1 MMPPDADAAAALR
14 TAVELAGDISTGR
27 TSCVELLELFV
38 RRSEVLNRELNAVVV
53 WDLERARIRAVEAD
67 AALARGESWG
77 PLHGIP
83 MTVKENNDVAGLPT
97 TKGDPKKEGHRA
109 PESEVMIQRLLAAGA
124 IIFGKSNLPL
134 NAMDIQSYNDIYGST
149 SNPWDLSRTPGGS
162 SGGAA
167 AAVAAGLTPLE
178 IGGDIGGS
186 VRIPAAFCG
195 IYGHKPTFGIIPK
208 RSSEMSLVPT
218 DISVR
223 GPLARSAEDLA
234 LLLDVNSIF
243 LVVPCF
249 TCVSNKRAMS
259 RV

>member
-109 PESEVMIQRLLAAGA
+109 P
-124 IIFGKSNLPL
+124 
-134 NAMDIQSYNDIYGST
+134 
-149 SNPWDLSRTPGGS
+149 
-162 SGGAA
+162 
-167 AAVAAGLTPLE
+167 AGLTMA
-178 IGGDIGGS
+178 GDGQ
-186 VRIPAAFCG
+186 F
-195 IYGHKPTFGIIPK
+195 H
-208 RSSEMSLVPT
+208 L
-218 DISVR
+218 
-223 GPLARSAEDLA
+223 
-234 LLLDVNSIF
+234 
-243 LVVPCF
+243 
-249 TCVSNKRAMS
+249 
-259 RV
+259 RVDDTR